1 LKGFKNIHEK
11 GFIHR
16 DLKERNILMKN
27 NIAKISDF
35 GLAKRLSY
43 NQLTSSRCWT
53 LPYAAP
59 EILQGLAY
67 NYKVTHKTQKNLKI
81 IKL

>member
-1 LKGFKNIHEK
+1 MFEEEEALAIFAQILKGFKNIHEK

-35 GLAKRLSY
+35 GLAK
-43 NQLTSSRCWT
+43 
-53 LPYAAP
+53 
-59 EILQGLAY
+59 
-67 NYKVTHKTQKNLKI
+67 
-81 IKL
+81 